1 MINCKFLFCKRI
13 IFDCAI
19 IKNKIDNYDSNNI
32 KEYDTY
38 VVFDDGEEIEYIDT
52 KNNKIGYE
60 KIIK

>member
-1 MINCKFLFCKRI
+1 M
-13 IFDCAI
+13 
-19 IKNKIDNYDSNNI
+19 KNKIDNYDPNNI

-38 VVFDDGEEIEYIDT
+38 VIFDDGEEIEYLDT